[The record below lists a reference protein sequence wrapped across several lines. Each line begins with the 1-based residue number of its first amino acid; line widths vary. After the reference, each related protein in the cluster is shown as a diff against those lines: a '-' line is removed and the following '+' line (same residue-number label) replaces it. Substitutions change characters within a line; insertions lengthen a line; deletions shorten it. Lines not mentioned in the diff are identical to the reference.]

1 MKKTVNYLVILSLML
16 ITFACNGEDPFEPS
30 LTVSLETETLLFSNQ
45 GGAQD
50 FELESNEL
58 WSVGEVPEWIL
69 VKVKDMDVAT
79 RGTTYAAGK
88 KNVTVVVEP
97 NPGFKMRTAD
107 ILLSS
112 ASGKKVQLTVEQ
124 DKSPELVGYWILS
137 EGSFGSNNSELAW
150 YDVAKGELSVKQFE
164 KINGVKLG
172 DTGNDLEIYGSKMYC
187 VVTGPGTGASGQE
200 GTNYI
205 EVINPADGKS
215 IKRIPFTDAQGNP
228 AKPRFIVFEGGKGYV
243 SSYSKEVV
251 RLDTATLTLDAHAT
265 LSGTFAE
272 ELAICGKNIYVC
284 NSGQGNDDKISVV
297 DIKSMK
303 EVKVITTEKN
313 PTGIIAVD
321 NERLFFNTSYP
332 KYNVYSIDPKTETIE
347 QVEKI
352 KGNTLTYVAGNI
364 YLPYFDW
371 NNYTGTVYVY
381 HPQSQNKSKLLLD
394 YESVGIMMLMEYKM
408 GVINGSDDIFL
419 SGQGQDMLIID
430 PYTKS
435 IKYSFQT
442 KVPCPSGVVAYY
454 R

>member
-1 MKKTVNYLVILSLML
+1 
-16 ITFACNGEDPFEPS
+16 
-30 LTVSLETETLLFSNQ
+30 
-45 GGAQD
+45 
-50 FELESNEL
+50 
-58 WSVGEVPEWIL
+58 
-69 VKVKDMDVAT
+69 
-79 RGTTYAAGK
+79 
-88 KNVTVVVEP
+88 
-97 NPGFKMRTAD
+97 
-107 ILLSS
+107 
-112 ASGKKVQLTVEQ
+112 
-124 DKSPELVGYWILS
+124 
-137 EGSFGSNNSELAW
+137 
-150 YDVAKGELSVKQFE
+150 
-164 KINGVKLG
+164 
-172 DTGNDLEIYGSKMYC
+172 
-187 VVTGPGTGASGQE
+187 
-200 GTNYI
+200 
-205 EVINPADGKS
+205 
-215 IKRIPFTDAQGNP
+215 
-228 AKPRFIVFEGGKGYV
+228 
-243 SSYSKEVV
+243 
-251 RLDTATLTLDAHAT
+251 
-265 LSGTFAE
+265 
-272 ELAICGKNIYVC
+272 
-284 NSGQGNDDKISVV
+284 
-297 DIKSMK
+297 MK

-332 KYNVYSIDPKTETIE
+332 KYNVYSLDPKTETIE